1 MIPLKEVL
9 LFPTIAGIFVK
20 IFDSIYFCLKL
31 FDIFMLD
38 IFNFHADVNF
48 YYLP

>member
-9 LFPTIAGIFVK
+9 TFPTIAGNFV
-20 IFDSIYFCLKL
+20 LKL
-31 FDIFMLD
+31 CDIFMLD
-38 IFNFHADVNF
+38 IFHFHADVNF